1 MTSLR
6 LLVADDDKSI
16 RGLVCTLLGAKD
28 GWQVCGEATNGKEA
42 VEKVRELNPDVIIL
56 DLSMPVMNG
65 FEAGPKIRRIA
76 PSTKIV
82 FFSVHDA
89 PLSFGQFGAD
99 AFVPKL
105 SAEQELVPTI
115 ERVAGDVQKP
125 ASLPNRVSAPSP
137 KLP

>member
-16 RGLVCTLLGAKD
+16 RGLVRTLLGAKD

-42 VEKVRELNPDVIIL
+42 VEKVQELNPDVIIL

-65 FEAGPKIRRIA
+65 FEAGAKIRRIA
-76 PSTKIV
+76 PAVKIV

-89 PLSFGQFGAD
+89 PLSLGQFGAD

-115 ERVAGDVQKP
+115 ERVTG
-125 ASLPNRVSAPSP
+125 
-137 KLP
+137 